1 MRLNFSFVEPE
12 RIRRGI
18 ELLSEVIRER
28 MELRSDLER
37 GSHRSVGAR
46 ARPSARTVRLVA
58 RLAVLRGGHSMERDV
73 SFVTGRRVQHALE
86 RLGHEVH
93 PLDIE
98 DQTTGTLM
106 ELGPDAAFI
115 CLHGPGG
122 EDGTVQALLETL
134 GIPYTGSGP
143 LSSIRCMDKDYAKR
157 ALRAN
162 GIQTPP
168 FRTFLRKA
176 MNEMGASAAL
186 EVAADDLGYP
196 LVVKPA
202 REGSSFG
209 LSRVE
214 GPDGLLDAVYE
225 ALGYDAKILLES
237 WVEGTEIS
245 IPIIEPAGEDPRA
258 LGLVEIRPR
267 EGAYNFEAKYT
278 PGATDFAIPAEIP
291 PEDASRVEETAL
303 TAYRV
308 LGCSGYARVDTIFA
322 EGTPWV
328 LDVKTIPGFT
338 ETSTFPLAAEAA
350 GITFE
355 KLVETILD
363 AALHYRSCRVQALA
377 LRCQPLRAF
386 QHASATP
393 RFARRLVSFAFRA
406 SQPVAHEEPLPS
418 AAV

>member
-1 MRLNFSFVEPE
+1 
-12 RIRRGI
+12 
-18 ELLSEVIRER
+18 
-28 MELRSDLER
+28 
-37 GSHRSVGAR
+37 
-46 ARPSARTVRLVA
+46 
-58 RLAVLRGGHSMERDV
+58 MERDV
-73 SFVTGRRVQHALE
+73 SFLTGRRIQHALE

-98 DQTTGTLM
+98 EDTTGALI
-106 ELGPDAAFI
+106 ELAPEAAFI

-122 EDGTVQALLETL
+122 EDGTVQTLLETL
-134 GIPYTGSGP
+134 SIPYTGSGP

-157 ALRAN
+157 ALRAA
-162 GIQTPP
+162 GIPTPP
-168 FRTFLRKA
+168 FRTFFRRA

-186 EVAADDLGYP
+186 DVAANTLDYP

-214 GPDGLLDAVYE
+214 EPEGLLDAVYE
-225 ALGYDAKILLES
+225 AFGYDAKILLER
-237 WVEGTEIS
+237 WVEGTEVAV
-245 IPIIEPAGEDPRA
+245 PILEPAGEDPEV

-291 PEDASRVEETAL
+291 AQAASSLEETAL
-303 TAYRV
+303 GVYRA
-308 LGCSGYARVDTIFA
+308 LGCSGFARVDTIVA
-322 EGTPWV
+322 DGIPWV

-350 GITFE
+350 GVSFE

-363 AALHYRSCRVQALA
+363 ATLQTEAPAKL
-377 LRCQPLRAF
+377 
-386 QHASATP
+386 
-393 RFARRLVSFAFRA
+393 
-406 SQPVAHEEPLPS
+406 
-418 AAV
+418 

>member
-1 MRLNFSFVEPE
+1 L
-12 RIRRGI
+12 
-18 ELLSEVIRER
+18 
-28 MELRSDLER
+28 
-37 GSHRSVGAR
+37 AR
-46 ARPSARTVRLVA
+46 VV
-58 RLAVLRGGHSMERDV
+58 VVRGGTSMERDV

-98 DQTTGTLM
+98 DSTTEALM
-106 ELGPDAAFI
+106 ELAPEAAFI
-115 CLHGPGG
+115 SLHGPGG

-157 ALRAN
+157 AMRAA
-162 GIQTPP
+162 GIPTPP
-168 FRTFLRKA
+168 FRTFFRRA

-186 EVAADDLGYP
+186 GIAADSLGYP

-225 ALGYDAKILLES
+225 AFGYDAKILLES
-237 WVEGTEIS
+237 WVEGTEVAV
-245 IPIIEPAGEDPRA
+245 PVLEPAGEEPKV

-291 PEDASRVEETAL
+291 PAAAKGLEDTAL
-303 TAYRV
+303 TAYRA

-322 EGTPWV
+322 EDTPWV
-328 LDVKTIPGFT
+328 IDVKTIPGFT

-350 GITFE
+350 GLSFE
-355 KLVETILD
+355 SLVETILE
-363 AALHYRSCRVQALA
+363 AALR
-377 LRCQPLRAF
+377 
-386 QHASATP
+386 T
-393 RFARRLVSFAFRA
+393 
-406 SQPVAHEEPLPS
+406 E
-418 AAV
+418 AAAKL

>member
-1 MRLNFSFVEPE
+1 M
-12 RIRRGI
+12 
-18 ELLSEVIRER
+18 
-28 MELRSDLER
+28 
-37 GSHRSVGAR
+37 AR
-46 ARPSARTVRLVA
+46 VV
-58 RLAVLRGGHSMERDV
+58 VLRGGTSMERDI
-73 SFVTGRRVQHALE
+73 SFVTGNRVQHALE

-98 DQTTGTLM
+98 EGTTGSLL
-106 ELGPDAAFI
+106 ELAPEVAFI

-162 GIQTPP
+162 GVQTPP

-186 EVAADDLGYP
+186 EVAAGELGYP

-202 REGSSFG
+202 REGSRFG

-214 GPDGLLDAVYE
+214 GPEGLLDAVYE
-225 ALGYDAKILLES
+225 ALGYDAKILLEA
-237 WVEGTEIS
+237 WVEGTEVS
-245 IPIIEPAGEDPRA
+245 IPVIEPAGEQPKA

-291 PEDASRVEETAL
+291 PEDAASVEEMAL
-303 TAYRV
+303 TAYDI
-308 LGCSGYARVDTIFA
+308 LGCSGFARVDTIFA

-350 GITFE
+350 GTTFE
-355 KLVETILD
+355 MLVETILD
-363 AALHYRSCRVQALA
+363 AAL
-377 LRCQPLRAF
+377 
-386 QHASATP
+386 
-393 RFARRLVSFAFRA
+393 
-406 SQPVAHEEPLPS
+406 
-418 AAV
+418 

>member
-1 MRLNFSFVEPE
+1 
-12 RIRRGI
+12 
-18 ELLSEVIRER
+18 
-28 MELRSDLER
+28 
-37 GSHRSVGAR
+37 
-46 ARPSARTVRLVA
+46 
-58 RLAVLRGGHSMERDV
+58 MERDV

-98 DQTTGTLM
+98 DSTTGALM
-106 ELGPDAAFI
+106 ELAPEAAFV

-134 GIPYTGSGP
+134 GVPYTGSGP

-157 ALRAN
+157 AAWSS
-162 GIQTPP
+162 GIPTPP
-168 FRTFLRKA
+168 FRTFFRRA
-176 MNEMGASAAL
+176 MNEMGAAAAL
-186 EVAADDLGYP
+186 DTAADSLGYP

-214 GPDGLLDAVYE
+214 GPEGLLDAVYE
-225 ALGYDAKILLES
+225 AFGYDAKILLER
-237 WVEGTEIS
+237 WVEGTEVS
-245 IPIIEPAGEDPRA
+245 VPVLEPAGEEPSA

-291 PEDASRVEETAL
+291 PEAAANLEETAL
-303 TAYRV
+303 AAYRV

-322 EGTPWV
+322 EDTPWV
-328 LDVKTIPGFT
+328 IDVKTIPGFT

-350 GITFE
+350 GIPFE
-355 KLVETILD
+355 KLVETMMD
-363 AALHYRSCRVQALA
+363 ATLQAEAPAKL
-377 LRCQPLRAF
+377 
-386 QHASATP
+386 
-393 RFARRLVSFAFRA
+393 
-406 SQPVAHEEPLPS
+406 
-418 AAV
+418 

>member
-1 MRLNFSFVEPE
+1 M
-12 RIRRGI
+12 
-18 ELLSEVIRER
+18 
-28 MELRSDLER
+28 
-37 GSHRSVGAR
+37 AR
-46 ARPSARTVRLVA
+46 V
-58 RLAVLRGGHSMERDV
+58 AVLRGGHSMERDV
-73 SFVTGRRVQHALE
+73 SVVTGRRVQHALE

-98 DQTTGTLM
+98 ETTTESLM
-106 ELGPDAAFI
+106 ELAPDAAFI

-157 ALRAN
+157 ALRAA
-162 GIQTPP
+162 GIPTPP
-168 FRTFLRKA
+168 FRTFLRRA

-186 EVAADDLGYP
+186 DVAAESLGYP

-214 GPDGLLDAVYE
+214 EPGQLLDAVYE
-225 ALGYDAKILLES
+225 AFGYDAKILLEA
-237 WVEGTEIS
+237 WVEGREVS
-245 IPIIEPAGEDPRA
+245 VPILEPAGEEPRV

-278 PGATDFAIPAEIP
+278 PGATDFAIPAEVSG
-291 PEDASRVEETAL
+291 EAADRLRETAL
-303 TAYRV
+303 AAYRI
-308 LGCSGYARVDTIFA
+308 LGCSGYARMDTIVD
-322 EGTPWV
+322 EGGVLRV

-350 GITFE
+350 GLPFE
-355 KLVETILD
+355 KLVEAILE
-363 AALHYRSCRVQALA
+363 AALR
-377 LRCQPLRAF
+377 
-386 QHASATP
+386 T
-393 RFARRLVSFAFRA
+393 
-406 SQPVAHEEPLPS
+406 E
-418 AAV
+418 AAAKL